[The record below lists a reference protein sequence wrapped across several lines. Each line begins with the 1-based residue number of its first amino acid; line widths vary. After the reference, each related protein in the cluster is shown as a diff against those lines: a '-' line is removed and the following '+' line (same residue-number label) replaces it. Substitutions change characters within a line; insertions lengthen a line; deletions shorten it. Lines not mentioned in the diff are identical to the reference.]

1 LKFLE
6 GAYMMRLLAILILL
20 VLVGSWVGAQSDVK
34 VVPEVLFKNLD
45 FPDALAFAPDGRI
58 FFNEKTGSVRVIQN
72 ENVQTQSFAKLDVVS
87 AGEQGLLGLALH
99 PNFASN
105 GFLYVYYTYTNGTF
119 FHSGIRRYTAVG
131 NTGTNPTNILDITNP
146 TGSRYHNGGYIKFG
160 PDGKLYV
167 QVGEFQNPNLSQ
179 DLSVYAGKILR
190 MNDDGSVP
198 ADNPFKGSL
207 VYAYGIRNAFGMD
220 FDPITG
226 MLIATE
232 AGPDTDEINIITA
245 GANYGWPGCIG
256 ICNNTADKDPIITFS
271 PATTPTGIAYASP
284 NRFYFGEWSAADL
297 KRLELT
303 PDGKV
308 VSIEQVFALNTPGN
322 GIVGV
327 ERSPDGNI
335 YFSTITAI
343 YVYRL
348 KPQQTLTS
356 TTQVVYE
363 YDP

>member
-1 LKFLE
+1 
-6 GAYMMRLLAILILL
+6 M
-20 VLVGSWVGAQSDVK
+20 
-34 VVPEVLFKNLD
+34 
-45 FPDALAFAPDGRI
+45 
-58 FFNEKTGSVRVIQN
+58 
-72 ENVQTQSFAKLDVVS
+72 
-87 AGEQGLLGLALH
+87 
-99 PNFASN
+99 
-105 GFLYVYYTYTNGTF
+105 
-119 FHSGIRRYTAVG
+119 
-131 NTGTNPTNILDITNP
+131 
-146 TGSRYHNGGYIKFG
+146 
-160 PDGKLYV
+160 YV